1 MGQSYRDLVVW
12 NKAMELVMEI
22 YRLTQIF
29 PKEEIFGLMSQIRRS
44 AVSIP
49 SNIAEGQGRLTR
61 GEFRVFLGNARGSLS
76 ELETQIIIARK
87 LNYLKEPDA
96 AGLIEK
102 ASEVGRILNGLIT
115 SMKKP

>member
-22 YRLTQIF
+22 YRLTQAF
-29 PKEEIFGLMSQIRRS
+29 PKEEIFGLISQLRRS

-49 SNIAEGQGRLTR
+49 SNIAEGQGRLSR

-76 ELETQIIIARK
+76 ELETQILIAQK
-87 LNYLKEPDA
+87 LDYLKESEA
-96 AGLIEK
+96 AGLIEL
-102 ASEVGRILNGLIT
+102 ASEVGRILNGLIG
-115 SMKKP
+115 SMKMP